1 MRSLRGTGFGRIFNA
16 AEMHEADSGN
26 PVMLLTVEFE
36 NRTLK
41 KGTPYAQRVQFRTFE
56 PDDHALIDRLLIG
69 AFITFDGDCDAIA
82 EKSSTGWW
90 YANPRVTGRILSVIN
105 PGSEVDHG

>member
-1 MRSLRGTGFGRIFNA
+1 MRSLKAIGFGRIFNA

-36 NRTLK
+36 DRVLK
-41 KGTPYAQRVQFRTFE
+41 KGTPYAQRVQFRSFE
-56 PDDHALIDRLLIG
+56 ASDQAVIDRLLIG

-90 YANPRVTGRILSVIN
+90 YANPRVTGRILTVIN
-105 PGSEVDHG
+105 PGSEVEHG